1 MRLRKGGL
9 FVFFFMAV
17 FLFVCAVSGFSSPA
31 FAGEDDKEKKDLPR
45 RAIGMLPEYTGVI
58 LPEGEDLDLD
68 IEVFNRGREDEIIKL
83 SLVSVPEDKD
93 LQF

>member
-17 FLFVCAVSGFSSPA
+17 FLFVCAVSGFTPPV
-31 FAGEDDKEKKDLPR
+31 FAGGDEKEKKDLPR
-45 RAIGMLPEYTGVI
+45 RAINMLPEYTGVI

-68 IEVFNRGREDEIIKL
+68 
-83 SLVSVPEDKD
+83 
-93 LQF
+93 

>member
-1 MRLRKGGL
+1 MVSKKHLYSSHLRMFSL
-9 FVFFFMAV
+9 FI
-17 FLFVCAVSGFSSPA
+17 FLLIFAFLSVPLS

-83 SLVSVPEDKD
+83 SLVSVPE
-93 LQF
+93 